1 MDMGY
6 GVPQQPQ
13 PMRNDPQYVAY
24 LEQRIV
30 ALESRLPRTNI
41 VSPKFWTRAWAIY
54 GHLLA
59 LSLII
64 SAVVFFISLVVS
76 LIGGAAMFG
85 ALNQYGY

>member
-13 PMRNDPQYVAY
+13 PMRNDPQYVAF
-24 LEQRIV
+24 LEQRIA
-30 ALESRLPRTNI
+30 ALETRLPRTNI

-59 LSLII
+59 LSLVVSVIVSII
-64 SAVVFFISLVVS
+64 GLIVSLV
-76 LIGGAAMFG
+76 GGAALFSTFNG
-85 ALNQYGY
+85 